1 MRRLE
6 VLAGA
11 TDPATFVLRDDG
23 LERGVLLGRS
33 RDADVRILSETA
45 SRRHARI
52 KTDGGRTML
61 EDLGSSNGTLLNGE
75 PVARPAALFDG
86 DVIAI
91 GEVQIRYRA
100 SDDADRATAV
110 AAAETPDAV
119 EASVDPQ
126 LADPARQA
134 GDPDAARRL
143 RLVCRAAAAAAEA
156 STPDEIAE
164 RLLEEIALAM
174 APDRATV
181 SLFTPPDTLEVL
193 AGRPARARPPRSRT
207 IRQRVLERGEAVL
220 LRDAHDA
227 EETGDKPSLVRGRFR
242 STLTAPLTAGDRPFG
257 MIAVEHEEAGAYGPG
272 DLEALAAVAA
282 LAGMALRNL
291 RTLGA
296 ARAAARASLLLTEL
310 PDLIGT
316 SAAMEAVRER
326 VRRIA
331 PADSAVVILGETGTG
346 KELVARHLHA
356 ASPRAARPFVALNC
370 AAIVEG
376 LLESELFGHEQGAF
390 TGATERR
397 EGRIAE
403 AADGTLF
410 LDEIGDMPLPMQA
423 KLLRVLAERTF
434 TRVGGSEPL
443 SVRCRVIAATHRD
456 LPGRVKEGSFR
467 EDLWYRLAVVT
478 IDLPPLRSRTGDVAV
493 LAEALLEAAAAR
505 VGRRV
510 PRLTPAALARLEA
523 HAWPGNVRELGNA
536 LERALVLLDG
546 DEIGPGD
553 LPADVGHAS
562 PTVDDAK
569 STAHLPTDFSLAAA
583 EARAV
588 AAALRAAGGRK
599 GEAARLLGVSWPTLN
614 RKLRAYGLDG
624 GPAKDGGD

>member
-52 KTDGGRTML
+52 KADGGRTML

-331 PADSAVVILGETGTG
+331 PADSAVVILG
-346 KELVARHLHA
+346 
-356 ASPRAARPFVALNC
+356 
-370 AAIVEG
+370 
-376 LLESELFGHEQGAF
+376 
-390 TGATERR
+390 
-397 EGRIAE
+397 
-403 AADGTLF
+403 
-410 LDEIGDMPLPMQA
+410 
-423 KLLRVLAERTF
+423 
-434 TRVGGSEPL
+434 
-443 SVRCRVIAATHRD
+443 
-456 LPGRVKEGSFR
+456 
-467 EDLWYRLAVVT
+467 
-478 IDLPPLRSRTGDVAV
+478 
-493 LAEALLEAAAAR
+493 
-505 VGRRV
+505 
-510 PRLTPAALARLEA
+510 
-523 HAWPGNVRELGNA
+523 
-536 LERALVLLDG
+536 
-546 DEIGPGD
+546 
-553 LPADVGHAS
+553 
-562 PTVDDAK
+562 
-569 STAHLPTDFSLAAA
+569 
-583 EARAV
+583 
-588 AAALRAAGGRK
+588 
-599 GEAARLLGVSWPTLN
+599 
-614 RKLRAYGLDG
+614 
-624 GPAKDGGD
+624 